1 MNDLYHFFK
10 LTFFLISQ
18 ENTFFFILVFVT
30 GLFFNRKKVKDF
42 KLQEKLASD
51 CFRFLYKS
59 GSFCEAPFCP
69 SLLV

>member
-18 ENTFFFILVFVT
+18 EKKFFFILVFVT

-51 CFRFLYKS
+51 YFRFLYKS
-59 GSFCEAPFCP
+59 GSFCEAPFCL